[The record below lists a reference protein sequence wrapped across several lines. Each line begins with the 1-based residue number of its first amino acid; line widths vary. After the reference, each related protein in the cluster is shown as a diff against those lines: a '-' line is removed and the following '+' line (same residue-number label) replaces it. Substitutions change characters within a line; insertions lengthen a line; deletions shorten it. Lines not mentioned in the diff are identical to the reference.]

1 MRLFGVPGLGTMR
14 RLVTA
19 ALCGAAFW
27 GGAEV
32 QRALMVDRCLDAGG
46 AVDARGLCR
55 GLAR

>member
-1 MRLFGVPGLGTMR
+1 MR

-32 QRALMVDRCLDAGG
+32 QRALMVDRCVDAGG